1 MRPVECS
8 RIVITALLASLIGI
22 LLTGCERDSLD
33 RQMAELCAKDG
44 GIKVHETVTLPPEMF
59 DQNGD
64 PFPGWRSRPESQ
76 RLGDDYR
83 LLMETVYLKQGDPL
97 KGEGRLDRTEVK
109 VIRIVDNKILAM
121 GVSYGRSGGD
131 FIVVDHFSSSSC
143 PPRLGEPRS
152 VIRSVFLKGGK

>member
-83 LLMETVYLKQGDPL
+83 LVEETRYLKQGDPL
-97 KGEGRLDRTEVK
+97 KGEGRLTRYQSRVVRMSDGK
-109 VIRIVDNKILAM
+109 VLGEGIM
-121 GVSYGRSGGD
+121 YGRSGGD
-131 FIVVDHFSSSSC
+131 FIVVDHFSSKAC
-143 PPRLGEPRS
+143 GESRG
-152 VIRSVFLKGGK
+152 VIRSVFHKGSV